1 MGKKILIVDDEPKNL
16 KLMRDFLRVS
26 GYETIEATNGKDGVK
41 LAKNKKPD
49 LILMDVIMPKMD
61 GFSAAHAIKTDRA
74 TKEIPVVMLTSVDP
88 KATKEFGKGVVTEG
102 YITKPVDLRELL
114 SVISKLLPTLPTS

>member
-1 MGKKILIVDDEPKNL
+1 MGKKILIVDDDPKTL
-16 KLMRDFLRVS
+16 KLIRDLLRTS

-49 LILMDVIMPKMD
+49 LILMDVIMPKME
-61 GFSAAHAIKTDRA
+61 GFSAAHAIKTDWA
-74 TKEIPVVMLTSVDP
+74 TKEIPVIMLTSVDP

-102 YITKPVDLRELL
+102 YITKPFDLQELL
-114 SVISKLLPTLPTS
+114 GTISRLLPTS